1 MSSQASLRVLIVED
15 EALLVMDLESMLVD
29 AGHLVVGEAASL
41 RQMSDIPDESD
52 PDVAFVDI
60 NLADGSCGLEVCDY
74 IRHHWAKA
82 IIVFL
87 TANPGQIPRGLGGGH
102 GIIAKPFSRICLMSA
117 IRYIGEGVTA
127 PPPASPPPACFF
139 SSEALAVRW
148 A

>member
-1 MSSQASLRVLIVED
+1 MSARTSLRVLIVED

-41 RQMSDIPDESD
+41 RQMSDIPAESD
-52 PDVAFVDI
+52 PDIALVDI
-60 NLADGSCGLEVCDY
+60 NLAEGSCGLDVCAQ
-74 IRHHWAKA
+74 IRHRWERT
-82 IIVFL
+82 IVVFL
-87 TANPGQIPRGLGGGH
+87 TANPGQVPRDFGGGH
-102 GIIAKPFSRICLMSA
+102 GIIAKPFSRVCLMSA

-139 SSEALAVRW
+139 SSDALAVRW

>member
-1 MSSQASLRVLIVED
+1 MSAPTSLRVLIVED

-60 NLADGSCGLEVCDY
+60 NLADGSCGLEVCAY
-74 IRHHWAKA
+74 IRRHWAKA
-82 IIVFL
+82 VVVFL
-87 TANPGQIPRGLGGGH
+87 TANPGQIPRDLAGGY

-139 SSEALAVRW
+139 ASDALAVRW